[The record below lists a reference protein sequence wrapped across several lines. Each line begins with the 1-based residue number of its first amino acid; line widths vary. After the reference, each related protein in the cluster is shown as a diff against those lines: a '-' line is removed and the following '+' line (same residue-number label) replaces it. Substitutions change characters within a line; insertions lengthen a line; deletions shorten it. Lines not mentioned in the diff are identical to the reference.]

1 MISKY
6 GHCQRQEKGY
16 SDDYG
21 VQNVLNSTE
30 IEYKPMWKAL
40 AGKHDCFTT
49 GCQRSKSQ
57 CCVCDMMNKIRMY
70 LYLSKLNM
78 LVTIHFSFTVITLY
92 AIYKQF
98 LSNISV
104 SA

>member
-6 GHCQRQEKGY
+6 GHFQRQEKRY

-49 GCQRSKSQ
+49 GCQRSK
-57 CCVCDMMNKIRMY
+57 
-70 LYLSKLNM
+70 L
-78 LVTIHFSFTVITLY
+78 VITMLRVWY
-92 AIYKQF
+92 DE
-98 LSNISV
+98 
-104 SA
+104 